1 MKTLVIVMA
10 GDSSLHEKFAPGRKF
25 ELWVCYWGDDD
36 TVAAR
41 YERSCD
47 RLFRIKGQKWAL
59 VREIGKQARTLALP
73 QFSSYDY
80 VFLPD
85 DDIEFP
91 NGAADIERA
100 FEFASEIKAD
110 IYQPA
115 VANEN
120 LTKEATRRIE
130 GAVCHAATSVEIMM
144 PCFTGEVFE
153 QSVLRLLHVN
163 GYVKVGWGLEL
174 LFVRMAESFL
184 NRPVRTFVLDDVPA
198 IHTRPVRSG
207 PSAYAVGENENFISP
222 VHEACPMREL
232 ARFTTRDAATTFEFP
247 MSDSY
252 VDWARVDRK
261 MDDISNARMLL
272 KASRKKTIR
281 AKLIAWVMLGS
292 RRG

>member
-10 GDSSLHEKFAPGRKF
+10 GDSSLHEKFASGRKF

-110 IYQPA
+110 IFQPA
-115 VANEN
+115 IANEN
-120 LTKEATRRIE
+120 FSWEPTRRIKD
-130 GAVCHAATSVEIMM
+130 AACHAATCAEIMM

-153 QSVLRLLHVN
+153 QAVLRLLHVN
-163 GYVKVGWGLEL
+163 GHVRVGWGLEVP
-174 LFVRMAESFL
+174 FVRMAESFL
-184 NRPVRTFVLDDVPA
+184 DRPVRTFVLDDVPA
-198 IHTRPVRSG
+198 IHTRPVRTG
-207 PSAYAVGENENFISP
+207 LSAYVVGEDESFLSP
-222 VHEACPMREL
+222 VHEAYPMREL
-232 ARFTTRDAATTFEFP
+232 ARFTSRDAAATFEFL

-252 VDWARVDRK
+252 IDWASVDRK
-261 MDDISNARMLL
+261 MDDISDARLLL
-272 KASRKKTIR
+272 KASRKNTIR
-281 AKLIAWVMLGS
+281 ARLIALVMLGS